1 MFQALQTLLATVASL
16 SMNLVLNGDG
26 TITVTVM
33 PKGKKEGENALNTPL
48 SITGTAEELDAEF
61 AGILAK
67 YNGKRL
73 SLAEQLEATEAI
85 LEAAKQEASKKATT
99 AVKKGSSKA
108 STGTSPATGGEE
120 EEEEPGGGDEN
131 ASSSTSA
138 APASP
143 SALASTEPAAAPA
156 ASNVWE

>member
-1 MFQALQTLLATVASL
+1 MFAALKNLLATVASL
-16 SMNLVLNGDG
+16 SMSLVLNTDG

-67 YNGKRL
+67 YDGKRL
-73 SLAEQLEATEAI
+73 SLAEQFEATEAI
-85 LEAAKQEASKKATT
+85 LEVAKKEASKKATT

-108 STGTSPATGGEE
+108 STGTDLAASGGEE
-120 EEEEPGGGDEN
+120 EEEEPGDGN
-131 ASSSTSA
+131 ASSEST

-143 SALASTEPAAAPA
+143 AASTAPAAAPA
-156 ASNVWE
+156 ANIWE